1 MTHVLIADAS
11 KPSLVMT
18 SEVIKDKIPGAIV
31 SVAKNGQEAL
41 DLLTKGA
48 PDLCI
53 VDFDLPDVDG
63 PVLIE
68 AMRRVYRGP
77 ILMTAFPAAFV
88 DEAVRDHLFL
98 HNDASGWVKK
108 PVVVQDLS
116 DKVDLFMIQRH
127 RLGKRFESEIT
138 TQLIGKAAGRG
149 KRAPKVSGKVVNI
162 SLGGACIAI
171 DGSLKVKKAQEFML
185 TLEIPD
191 PAAPAPKA
199 AEKNKSTA
207 KGKPTKKTAS
217 RAPKTRETLTAAP
230 MLEAKLKAKIAWVGN
245 DGQVGVQFANLTDLQ
260 KKELVNILRYAASND

>member
-1 MTHVLIADAS
+1 MTHVLIADSS

-31 SVAKNGQEAL
+31 TVAKNGQETLEFLAK
-41 DLLTKGA
+41 DA

-68 AMRRVYRGP
+68 AMRRIYQGP

-98 HNDASGWVKK
+98 CNDASGWVKK

-127 RLGKRFESEIT
+127 RLGKRFESEIV
-138 TQLIGKAAGRG
+138 TQLVGKAAGRG
-149 KRAPKVSGKVVNI
+149 KRAPKVTGKVVNI

-171 DGSLKVKKAQEFML
+171 DGAMKVKKAQEFML
-185 TLEIPD
+185 TLEVPD
-191 PAAPAPKA
+191 PSAPAPKT
-199 AEKNKSTA
+199 EKAKPAA
-207 KGKPTKKTAS
+207 KGKPVKKVAP
-217 RAPKTRETLTAAP
+217 RALKTREALTAP
-230 MLEAKLKAKIAWVGN
+230 VLEAKLKAKIAWVGS

-260 KKELVNILRYAASND
+260 KKELVTILRYAANHE